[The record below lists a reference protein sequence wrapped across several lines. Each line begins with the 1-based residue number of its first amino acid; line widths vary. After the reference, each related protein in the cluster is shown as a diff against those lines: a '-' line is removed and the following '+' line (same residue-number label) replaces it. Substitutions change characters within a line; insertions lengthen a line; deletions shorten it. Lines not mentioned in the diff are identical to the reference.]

1 MKSAAVAPILGE
13 SACIQALR
21 RQITRVAPLDGPVHV
36 RGETGSGKE
45 LVARACHDA
54 SRRPDGPY
62 IAVNCGAI
70 PRELV
75 ESELFGAT
83 AGAFTGA
90 RARDGHFARAHGG
103 TLFLDEVGE
112 LPRAAQAAL
121 LRVLETGEVTP
132 LGADRTRRVDVR
144 VVTATHRD
152 IAVMVEAGEFRR
164 DLLHRIAPLVLEVP
178 PLRARVEDIARL
190 AEHFLGGTGLR
201 VNPAGLRVLHRHP
214 WTGNVRELRN
224 VLLRARAA
232 HALDDDA
239 DIETLEPRH
248 LGLTHPRPESDS
260 VPASTT
266 SVRSLQPLREV
277 ITAYSRAAV
286 DAHQGN
292 LRAAARA
299 LQVSPTTLYR
309 HLHRVD
315 ATEGA
320 RG

>member
-1 MKSAAVAPILGE
+1 MKAAAVAPILGE

-54 SRRPDGPY
+54 SRRPEGPY
-62 IAVNCGAI
+62 VAVNCGAI
-70 PRELV
+70 PRDLV

-90 RARDGHFARAHGG
+90 RARDGHFSRAHGG

-112 LPRAAQAAL
+112 LPRPAQAAL

-152 IAVMVEAGEFRR
+152 ITEMVEAGEFRR
-164 DLLHRIAPLVLEVP
+164 DLLHRIAPLVLDVP
-178 PLRARVEDIARL
+178 SLRARVEDIPLL

-201 VNPAGLRVLHRHP
+201 VSPSGLRALRRHA

-239 DIETLEPRH
+239 DLETLEPSH
-248 LGLTHPRPESDS
+248 LGLAQNDALAGPAPRAPSRD
-260 VPASTT
+260 
-266 SVRSLQPLREV
+266 LQPLREV
-277 ITAYSRAAV
+277 ITAYARSAV
-286 DAHQGN
+286 EAHQGN

-315 ATEGA
+315 TAMPA